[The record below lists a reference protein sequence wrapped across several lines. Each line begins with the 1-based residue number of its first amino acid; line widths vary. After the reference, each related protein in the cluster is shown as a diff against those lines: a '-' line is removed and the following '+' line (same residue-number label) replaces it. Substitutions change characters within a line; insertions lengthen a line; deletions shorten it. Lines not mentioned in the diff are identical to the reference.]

1 MIISARR
8 EQSDGMNKLNLI
20 LTIPPSVNHCYKNF
34 NVMGRRNRVLTP
46 LARAWKEEAYY
57 IANALA
63 HRERWRMPEPEEK
76 IVLEVVAFW
85 PDGRR
90 RDMNNTHKLLCDA
103 LEGAL
108 YLDDKMVLVRDMDFS
123 VDRKRPRLEVCVYVK
138 DD

>member
-1 MIISARR
+1 MTISARR

-63 HRERWRMPEPEEK
+63 HREGWRVPEPEEK
-76 IVLEVVAFW
+76 IVLEIVAFW

-90 RDMNNTHKLLCDA
+90 RDMNNTHKLSCDA
-103 LEGAL
+103 LEGAV
-108 YLDDKMVLVRDMDFS
+108 YLDDKMVLVRDMDFY

>member
-1 MIISARR
+1 
-8 EQSDGMNKLNLI
+8 
-20 LTIPPSVNHCYKNF
+20 
-34 NVMGRRNRVLTP
+34 MGRRNRVLTP

-63 HRERWRMPEPEEK
+63 HREGWRVPEPEEK
-76 IVLEVVAFW
+76 IVLEVIAFW

-103 LEGAL
+103 LEGAV

>member
-1 MIISARR
+1 MTISARR

-63 HRERWRMPEPEEK
+63 HREGWRVPEPEEK

-90 RDMNNTHKLLCDA
+90 RDMNNTHKLLRDA
-103 LEGAL
+103 LEGAV

>member
-1 MIISARR
+1 M
-8 EQSDGMNKLNLI
+8 
-20 LTIPPSVNHCYKNF
+20 
-34 NVMGRRNRVLTP
+34 LTP
-46 LARAWKEEAYY
+46 LARTWKEEAYY

-63 HRERWRMPEPEEK
+63 HREGWRVPEPEEK
-76 IVLEVVAFW
+76 IVLEVFAFG

-90 RDMNNTHKLLCDA
+90 RDMNNMHKLLCDA

-123 VDRKRPRLEVCVYVK
+123 VDRKRPRLEVCVYAK

>member
-1 MIISARR
+1 MTISARR

-63 HRERWRMPEPEEK
+63 HREGWRVPEPEE
-76 IVLEVVAFW
+76 
-85 PDGRR
+85 R
-90 RDMNNTHKLLCDA
+90 LCW
-103 LEGAL
+103 
-108 YLDDKMVLVRDMDFS
+108 K
-123 VDRKRPRLEVCVYVK
+123 
-138 DD
+138 

>member
-1 MIISARR
+1 MTISARR

-34 NVMGRRNRVLTP
+34 TCMGRRNRVLTP

-63 HRERWRMPEPEEK
+63 HREGWRVPKPEEK

-103 LEGAL
+103 LEGAV
-108 YLDDKMVLVRDMDFS
+108 YLDDKMVLGRDMDFS
-123 VDRKRPRLEVCVYVK
+123 GDKKRPRLEVCVYVK

>member
-1 MIISARR
+1 
-8 EQSDGMNKLNLI
+8 MNRLKLT
-20 LTIPPSVNHCYKNF
+20 LTIPPSVNHCYRNF
-34 NVMGRRNRVLTP
+34 NAAGRRNRVLTP

-63 HRERWRMPEPEEK
+63 HREGWRIPGAQEK

-90 RDMNNTHKLLCDA
+90 RDMSNTHKLLCDA

-123 VDRKRPRLEVCVYVK
+123 IDREHPRLEVCLYVK

>member
-34 NVMGRRNRVLTP
+34 TCMGRRNRVLTP

-63 HRERWRMPEPEEK
+63 HREGWRVPEPEEK

-90 RDMNNTHKLLCDA
+90 RDMNNTHKLLCDS
-103 LEGAL
+103 LEDAV

>member
-8 EQSDGMNKLNLI
+8 EQSDRMNKLNLI

-46 LARAWKEEAYY
+46 LARAWKEEAYD

-63 HRERWRMPEPEEK
+63 HREGWRMPEPEEK
-76 IVLEVVAFW
+76 IVLEVFAFW

-103 LEGAL
+103 LEAAL

>member
-8 EQSDGMNKLNLI
+8 EQSYGMNKLNLI

-34 NVMGRRNRVLTP
+34 TCMGRRNRVLTP
-46 LARAWKEEAYY
+46 LARDWKEEAYY

-63 HRERWRMPEPEEK
+63 HREGWRVPEPEEK

-85 PDGRR
+85 SDGRR

-108 YLDDKMVLVRDMDFS
+108 YLDDKMVLVRDMDFF

>member
-46 LARAWKEEAYY
+46 LARAWKEEAYD

-63 HRERWRMPEPEEK
+63 HREGWRMPEPEEK
-76 IVLEVVAFW
+76 IVLEVFAFW

-90 RDMNNTHKLLCDA
+90 RDMNNTHKLLCDV
-103 LEGAL
+103 LEAAL

>member
-63 HRERWRMPEPEEK
+63 HREGWRVPKPEEK

-103 LEGAL
+103 LEGAV
-108 YLDDKMVLVRDMDFS
+108 YLVAA
-123 VDRKRPRLEVCVYVK
+123 VYRHTHGSSG
-138 DD
+138 DALA

>member
-1 MIISARR
+1 MTISARR

-34 NVMGRRNRVLTP
+34 TCMGRRNRVLTP

-63 HRERWRMPEPEEK
+63 HREGWRVPEPEEK

-90 RDMNNTHKLLCDA
+90 RDMNNTQKLLCDA

>member
-1 MIISARR
+1 
-8 EQSDGMNKLNLI
+8 MNKLNLI

-34 NVMGRRNRVLTP
+34 TCMGRRNRVLTP

-63 HRERWRMPEPEEK
+63 HREGWRVPEPEEK
-76 IVLEVVAFW
+76 IVLEVFAFW

-108 YLDDKMVLVRDMDFS
+108 YLDDKMVLVRDMDFLLTGR
-123 VDRKRPRLEVCVYVK
+123 DQG
-138 DD
+138 

>member
-63 HRERWRMPEPEEK
+63 HREGWRMPEPEEK
-76 IVLEVVAFW
+76 IVLEVFAFW
-85 PDGRR
+85 SDGRR

-103 LEGAL
+103 LEGAV

>member
-63 HRERWRMPEPEEK
+63 HREGWRMPEPEEK
-76 IVLEVVAFW
+76 IVLEVFAFW

-103 LEGAL
+103 LEGAV
-108 YLDDKMVLVRDMDFS
+108 YLDDKMVLVRDIDFAI
-123 VDRKRPRLEVCVYVK
+123 DKKAPRVECEIYVK
-138 DD
+138 E

>member
-1 MIISARR
+1 MTISARR
-8 EQSDGMNKLNLI
+8 EQSDGINKLNLI

-46 LARAWKEEAYY
+46 LARSWKEEAYY

-63 HRERWRMPEPEEK
+63 HREGWRVPKPEEK
-76 IVLEVVAFW
+76 IVLEVVDFW
-85 PDGRR
+85 HDGWRH
-90 RDMNNTHKLLCDA
+90 DMNNTHKLLCDA
-103 LEGAL
+103 LEGAV

>member
-1 MIISARR
+1 
-8 EQSDGMNKLNLI
+8 MNKLNLI

-34 NVMGRRNRVLTP
+34 TCMGRRNRVLTP

-63 HRERWRMPEPEEK
+63 HREGWCVPEPEEK

-103 LEGAL
+103 LEGAV

>member
-34 NVMGRRNRVLTP
+34 NVMGRRNRVL
-46 LARAWKEEAYY
+46 
-57 IANALA
+57 
-63 HRERWRMPEPEEK
+63 
-76 IVLEVVAFW
+76 AFW

-103 LEGAL
+103 LEGAV

>member
-34 NVMGRRNRVLTP
+34 TCMGRRNRVLTP

-63 HRERWRMPEPEEK
+63 HLEGWRVPEPEEK

-103 LEGAL
+103 LEGAV

-123 VDRKRPRLEVCVYVK
+123 IDKKRPRLEVCVYVK

>member
-1 MIISARR
+1 MTISARR

-63 HRERWRMPEPEEK
+63 HREGWRVPEPEEK

-90 RDMNNTHKLLCDA
+90 RDMNNTYKLLCDA
-103 LEGAL
+103 LEGAV

>member
-63 HRERWRMPEPEEK
+63 HREGWCVPEPEEK

-90 RDMNNTHKLLCDA
+90 RDMNNTHNCFV
-103 LEGAL
+103 
-108 YLDDKMVLVRDMDFS
+108 M
-123 VDRKRPRLEVCVYVK
+123 P
-138 DD
+138 

>member
-34 NVMGRRNRVLTP
+34 TCMGRRNRVLTP

-63 HRERWRMPEPEEK
+63 HREGWRVPEPEEK

-103 LEGAL
+103 LEDAV

>member
-1 MIISARR
+1 MTISARR

-20 LTIPPSVNHCYKNF
+20 LTIPPSVNHCYK
-34 NVMGRRNRVLTP
+34 MGRRNCVLTP
-46 LARAWKEEAYY
+46 LARVWKEEAYY

-63 HRERWRMPEPEEK
+63 HREGWRVPKPEEK

-85 PDGRR
+85 PGGRR

-103 LEGAL
+103 LEGAV

>member
-1 MIISARR
+1 MTISARR

-34 NVMGRRNRVLTP
+34 TCMGRRNRVLTP

-63 HRERWRMPEPEEK
+63 HREGWCVPEPEEK

-90 RDMNNTHKLLCDA
+90 RDMNNTDKLLCDA
-103 LEGAL
+103 LEGAV

>member
-63 HRERWRMPEPEEK
+63 HREGWRVPEPEEK

-90 RDMNNTHKLLCDA
+90 RDMNNTHKLFCDA